1 MSDSSLFNNKV
12 TLSGSFKAF
21 LLYAT
26 ADVVMSLVQSLSGMT
41 SEDWGKMS
49 AHQQIAFW
57 LAPVGSLALAAKMF
71 YSGSA
76 PAAKAANPN
85 PTPNP

>member
-1 MSDSSLFNNKV
+1 MSDTVILGKTVTGSL
-12 TLSGSFKAF
+12 KAF

-41 SEDWGKMS
+41 AEAWGKMS
-49 AHQQIAFW
+49 FHQQAAFW

-76 PAAKAANPN
+76 PAKPTLPPMPPN
-85 PTPNP
+85 P